1 MKGMR
6 GGKGKESDDDFSVNS
21 MPNLEIFK
29 GIDTNKDGEIDD
41 DEFEAQRELFDFL
54 GRMPNLDEDDE
65 ELDEKEIVDR
75 LFKIFILEGNTSND
89 SKNLNK
95 SEDSDKCSNEDG
107 QCSVSK
113 EDEIIEESLEDNEVD
128 SLDKKTEL

>member
-1 MKGMR
+1 
-6 GGKGKESDDDFSVNS
+6 
-21 MPNLEIFK
+21 
-29 GIDTNKDGEIDD
+29 
-41 DEFEAQRELFDFL
+41 
-54 GRMPNLDEDDE
+54 
-65 ELDEKEIVDR
+65 
-75 LFKIFILEGNTSND
+75 
-89 SKNLNK
+89 LNK